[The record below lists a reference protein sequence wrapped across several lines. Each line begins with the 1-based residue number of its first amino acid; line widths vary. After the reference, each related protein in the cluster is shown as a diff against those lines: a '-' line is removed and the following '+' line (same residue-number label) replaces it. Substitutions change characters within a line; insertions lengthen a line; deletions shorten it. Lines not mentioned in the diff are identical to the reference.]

1 MKRKLLKIG
10 LIILIA
16 LLAREIILI
25 AISNHNVKESIKSY
39 FNNDSSFNYK
49 SDFIIKIPKIKLE
62 SIIKKADLNFKNLDD
77 SLVYYKYDDYKDKII
92 VFGHSGVGYGVYF
105 NRLDELEIN
114 DYLYLYKDK
123 LKITYTVNK
132 KYSIPDTDISILKND
147 GKEVLLLVTC
157 DKNNKNMRLV
167 VELEV
172 NSVKTLKK

>member
-39 FNNDSSFNYK
+39 FRSDTSFNYK

-62 SIIKKADLNFKNLDD
+62 SIIKKADLDFKNLDD

-123 LKITYTVNK
+123 LKITYNVNK
-132 KYSIPDTDISILKND
+132 KYNIPDTNISILEND
-147 GKEVLLLVTC
+147 CKEALLLVTC

-167 VELEV
+167 VELGV

>member
-1 MKRKLLKIG
+1 MKRKLLKLG
-10 LIILIA
+10 LAILIV

-25 AISNHNVKESIKSY
+25 TISDYKTKESVEAY
-39 FNNDSSFNYK
+39 FKNDTSFNYK
-49 SDFIIKIPKIKLE
+49 SDLVINVPKIKLE
-62 SIIKKADLNFKNLDD
+62 TVIKKADLDFKNLDE
-77 SLVYYKYDDYKDKII
+77 SLVYYKNDNYKEKII

-105 NRLDELEIN
+105 NRLDELEVN
-114 DYLYLYKDK
+114 DYIYLYKDK

-132 KYSIPDTDISILKND
+132 KYKIPDTDISILENN

-167 VELEV
+167 VELGV